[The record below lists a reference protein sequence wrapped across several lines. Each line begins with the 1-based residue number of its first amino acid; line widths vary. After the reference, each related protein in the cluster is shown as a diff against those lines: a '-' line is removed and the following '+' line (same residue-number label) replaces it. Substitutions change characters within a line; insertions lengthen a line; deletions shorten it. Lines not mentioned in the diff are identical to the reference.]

1 MNMEAIVESR
11 AYQLAHDFLAA
22 LPQVLIALAVLSVTW
37 LLARL
42 LTRGLVRALGH
53 TRMRRS
59 LADVAEKLAAIAVWL
74 GGLLVA
80 AVIAFPT
87 LTPGRV
93 LTALGL
99 GSIAIGFAF
108 KDILENFL
116 AGILILYRE
125 PFRLDDYIECAGIE
139 GKVEEITIRDTH
151 IRQTDGQR
159 VVMPNA
165 MLYREPVR
173 VLTDRDTRRTTVL
186 CGIAYGEDVD
196 AARAVIKAAVE
207 SQPSVRQDKEVQ
219 IFAQAFG
226 ESSIDFEVTWWT
238 GAKPVDIRRS
248 RDAVVAAVKR
258 ALDEAG
264 IEIPFPYRTLT
275 FKDPLRVAGEGGDA
289 RGTPTPAAP
298 EASPRS
304 PSGSAAGPRP

>member
-1 MNMEAIVESR
+1 MDPQAIVESR
-11 AYQLAHDFLAA
+11 AYRLAADFLAA
-22 LPQVLIALAVLSVTW
+22 LPQVLIALAVLVVTW
-37 LLARL
+37 LAARL
-42 LTRGLVRALGH
+42 VTRALVRALGH

-59 LADVAEKLAAIAVWL
+59 LADVVEKLAAILIWL
-74 GGLLVA
+74 GGILVA

-87 LTPGRV
+87 LTPTGV
-93 LTALGL
+93 LTTLGL

-125 PFRLDDYIECAGIE
+125 PFRLDDYIECTGIE

-165 MLYREPVR
+165 TLYREPVR
-173 VLTDRDTRRTTVL
+173 VLTDLVIRRTTIV
-186 CGIAYGEDVD
+186 CGVAYGADVD
-196 AARAVIKAAVE
+196 EARAVIRRAVE
-207 SQPSVRQDKEVQ
+207 ELPSVRTDKEVQ

-248 RDAVVAAVKR
+248 RDEVVAAIKR

-275 FKDPLRVAGEGGDA
+275 FKEPLALTRPDRPPGC
-289 RGTPTPAAP
+289 PTPR
-298 EASPRS
+298 ASGR
-304 PSGSAAGPRP
+304 